1 MEKASLKKDPD
12 PSELEVAKEAT
23 TQWLQDER
31 KAFEKESKKW
41 A

>member
-1 MEKASLKKDPD
+1 MGKASLKKDPD

-31 KAFEKESKKW
+31 KAFEESKKW